1 MTELITVHFTP
12 GELLESVHALRSMT
26 RFNNTE
32 QRDNNQSAI
41 NKLVTAY
48 NEQAHTRC
56 RSCALLEVSHQDDNG
71 VFYYTCP
78 HAKPE
83 DHCLVDPNQIACPYF
98 TEE

>member
-1 MTELITVHFTP
+1 MTDTITIHLTP

-48 NEQAHTRC
+48 HEQEHDHF
-56 RSCALLEVSHQDDNG
+56 RSHND
-71 VFYYTCP
+71 
-78 HAKPE
+78 
-83 DHCLVDPNQIACPYF
+83 
-98 TEE
+98 